1 MSLPIESFEPNV
13 PARQQETPLSS
24 HVDAIISNRWMIIA
38 ITLLAFL
45 GALAYVMV
53 TPSVYSA
60 DIIVQVEEEA
70 PNGQARSLLGDVS
83 SMFDTK
89 AETSGEM
96 EVLRSRMVVGPA
108 VDKFLLYIHAK
119 PRYFPV
125 VGEWLAQRYEAL
137 PYPSS
142 LPRGGYAWGGET
154 IAISHLDVPNE
165 WLGKPFIVTTQGE
178 GRYTVTDKFTG
189 STFSGAVGKPEQ
201 FRLPGGGVMDVHIDA
216 LTGRPGTQFT
226 ISRSSRLAAI
236 ENVQSH
242 MGIFER
248 GRASGV
254 IGVTLEGNDPALTTA
269 VLNQIGQE
277 YVQQNVNRK
286 AAQAEKS
293 LGFLEQ
299 QLPLLKSELDAA
311 ETKYNALRNKR
322 GTIDLSEEAKLILG
336 QSVDAQTRVMDLR
349 AKRQELITRFS
360 PSHPSIVSIDRQIA
374 SLSNDVSRIGNN
386 IKQLPDL
393 EQDVVRLVRDVR
405 VNTELYTGLL
415 NNAQQL
421 RLIRAGKVGNVRIL
435 DAAVQPDR
443 PVRPKAAI
451 IIGVATVIGLI
462 FGMLCA
468 FVRNALFGG
477 LSEPDDVERYTGL
490 PVLAAIPYSDMQDKL
505 WRRSRRKNATV
516 PALLAQSQGN
526 SPPIE
531 SLRSFRNVL
540 QASLRQSANNMVMF
554 TGPVAGVGKS
564 FLSANFAFIQG
575 GVGKRVLLIDADFRK
590 GQLNRYFGVPKE
602 DGLFEV
608 LSGTIPLTRV
618 RKHSVSEGVDFIATG
633 AVTFDPS
640 ELLASPVFGATLR
653 ELSSQYDMVI
663 LDTAPVLSSPDA
675 AVVGTHAAAVM
686 VVVRSGMNT
695 VGEIRETAK
704 RLIQAGAPVDGVLF
718 NGLKLMP
725 ERFGFRSKYGN
736 YRYSRA
742 AYYGDF
748 KQNGPK

>member
-1 MSLPIESFEPNV
+1 MSLPIESFEPSV

-24 HVDAIISNRWMIIA
+24 HVDAIFSNRWMILA
-38 ITLLAFL
+38 ITLFAFL

-60 DIIVQVEEEA
+60 DIIVQVEEEL

-125 VGEWLAQRYEAL
+125 VGEWLAQRYESL

-142 LPRGGYAWGGET
+142 LPRGGYAWGGES
-154 IAISHLDVPNE
+154 IAISQLDVPNE
-165 WLGKPFIVTTQGE
+165 WLGKPFRLTTLGE
-178 GRYTVTDKFTG
+178 GRYTLSDKLTGATFTG
-189 STFSGAVGKPEQ
+189 TVGKPER
-201 FRLPGGGVMDVHIDA
+201 FLLPGGGAMDVHVDA
-216 LTGRPGTQFT
+216 LSGRPGTEFT
-226 ISRSSRLAAI
+226 VSRSSRLAAI
-236 ENVQSH
+236 ENVQAR

-248 GRASGV
+248 GRTSGV

-286 AAQAEKS
+286 SAQAEKS
-293 LGFLEQ
+293 LVFLEQ
-299 QLPLLKSELDAA
+299 QLPQLKAELDAA

-336 QSVDAQTRVMDLR
+336 QSVDAQTRVMELR
-349 AKRQELITRFS
+349 QKRQELITRFA
-360 PSHPSIVSIDRQIA
+360 PTHPSIVGIDRQIA
-374 SLSNDVSRIGNN
+374 SLTGDVNRLGNN
-386 IKQLPDL
+386 IRQLPDL

-405 VNTELYTGLL
+405 VNTELYTALL
-415 NNAQQL
+415 NNTQQL
-421 RLIRAGKVGNVRIL
+421 KLIRAGKVGNVRIL
-435 DAAVQPDR
+435 DAAVQPDK
-443 PVRPKAAI
+443 PVRPKGAI
-451 IIGVATVIGLI
+451 IIGVATAAGLI
-462 FGMLCA
+462 FAMLCA

-477 LSEPDDVERYTGL
+477 LSEPEDVERHTGL
-490 PVLAAIPYSDMQDKL
+490 PVLAAIPYSDVQDKL

-575 GVGKRVLLIDADFRK
+575 GVGKRVLLIDA
-590 GQLNRYFGVPKE
+590 
-602 DGLFEV
+602 
-608 LSGTIPLTRV
+608 
-618 RKHSVSEGVDFIATG
+618 
-633 AVTFDPS
+633 
-640 ELLASPVFGATLR
+640 
-653 ELSSQYDMVI
+653 
-663 LDTAPVLSSPDA
+663 
-675 AVVGTHAAAVM
+675 
-686 VVVRSGMNT
+686 
-695 VGEIRETAK
+695 
-704 RLIQAGAPVDGVLF
+704 
-718 NGLKLMP
+718 
-725 ERFGFRSKYGN
+725 
-736 YRYSRA
+736 
-742 AYYGDF
+742 
-748 KQNGPK
+748 

>member
-1 MSLPIESFEPNV
+1 MPLPIESFEPSV

-24 HVDAIISNRWMIIA
+24 HVDAIFSNRWLIIA
-38 ITLLAFL
+38 ITLIALL
-45 GALAYVMV
+45 GAVAYVMV

-60 DIIVQVEEEA
+60 DIIVQVEEEL
-70 PNGQARSLLGDVS
+70 PQGQSRSLLGDVS
-83 SMFDTK
+83 AIFDTK

-108 VDKFLLYIHAK
+108 VDKFMLYIHAK

-125 VGEWLAQRYEAL
+125 VGEWLAQRHESL
-137 PYPSS
+137 PYPSG
-142 LPRGGYAWGGET
+142 LPRGGYAWGGES
-154 IAISHLDVPNE
+154 ISISQLDVPNE
-165 WLGKPFIVTTQGE
+165 WLGKPFRITNLGE
-178 GRYTVTDKFTG
+178 GAYTLNDKLTG
-189 STFSGAVGKPEQ
+189 ATFNGTVGKPEH
-201 FRLPGGGVMDVHIDA
+201 FLLPGGGALDVHVDA
-216 LTGRPGTQFT
+216 LNGRPGTEYT
-226 ISRSSRLAAI
+226 VSRTSRLAAI
-236 ENVQSH
+236 EDVQSRL
-242 MGIFER
+242 GIFER
-248 GRASGV
+248 GRTSGV
-254 IGVTLEGNDPALTTA
+254 IGVTLEGNDPVLTTA

-286 AAQAEKS
+286 SAQAEKS
-293 LGFLEQ
+293 LAFLDQ
-299 QLPLLKSELDAA
+299 QLPQLKRELDAA
-311 ETKYNALRNKR
+311 ETKYNSLRNKR
-322 GTIDLSEEAKLILG
+322 GTIDLSEEAKLILA
-336 QSVDAQTRVMDLR
+336 QSVDAQTKVMELR
-349 AKRQELITRFS
+349 AKRQELITRFA
-360 PSHPSIVSIDRQIA
+360 PTHPSIVAIDRQIA
-374 SLSNDVSRIGNN
+374 SLTGDVNRIGDN

-435 DAAVQPDR
+435 DAAVQPDK

-451 IIGVATVIGLI
+451 IIAVVTAIGLI
-462 FGMLCA
+462 IGVLCA

-490 PVLAAIPYSDMQDKL
+490 PVLAAIPHSDLQDKL

-526 SPPIE
+526 APPIE

-608 LSGTIPLTRV
+608 LSGTLPLERV
-618 RKHSVSEGVDFIATG
+618 RKHSVSEGVDFISTG
-633 AVTFDPS
+633 AVSFDPS
-640 ELLASPVFGATLR
+640 ELLASPIFGQTLR
-653 ELSSQYDMVI
+653 ELASQYDMVI

-718 NGLKLMP
+718 NGLKLMT
-725 ERFGFRSKYGN
+725 ERFGFRSKYGG

>member
-1 MSLPIESFEPNV
+1 MSLPIESFEPSV

-24 HVDAIISNRWMIIA
+24 HVDAIFSNRWMIAA
-38 ITLLAFL
+38 ITLFAFL

-60 DIIVQVEEEA
+60 DIIVQVEEEL

-125 VGEWLAQRYEAL
+125 VGEWLAQRYESL

-154 IAISHLDVPNE
+154 IAISQLDVPNE
-165 WLGKPFIVTTQGE
+165 WLGKPFRLTTLGE
-178 GRYTVTDKFTG
+178 GRYTLSDKLTGATFTG
-189 STFSGAVGKPEQ
+189 TVGKPER
-201 FRLPGGGVMDVHIDA
+201 FLLPGGGAMDVHVDA
-216 LTGRPGTQFT
+216 LSGRPGTEFT
-226 ISRSSRLAAI
+226 VSRSSRLAAI

-242 MGIFER
+242 LGIFER
-248 GRASGV
+248 GRTSGV

-286 AAQAEKS
+286 SAQAEKS
-293 LGFLEQ
+293 LVFLEQ
-299 QLPLLKSELDAA
+299 QLPQLKAELDAA
-311 ETKYNALRNKR
+311 ETKYNQLRNKR
-322 GTIDLSEEAKLILG
+322 GTIDLSEEAKLILA
-336 QSVDAQTRVMDLR
+336 QSVDAQTRVMELR
-349 AKRQELITRFS
+349 QKRQELITRFA
-360 PSHPSIVSIDRQIA
+360 PTHPSIVGIDRQIA
-374 SLSNDVSRIGNN
+374 SLTGDVNRLGNN
-386 IKQLPDL
+386 IRQLPDL

-405 VNTELYTGLL
+405 VNTELYTALL
-415 NNAQQL
+415 NTQQL
-421 RLIRAGKVGNVRIL
+421 KLIRAGKVGNVRIL
-435 DAAVQPDR
+435 DAAVQPDK

-451 IIGVATVIGLI
+451 IIGVATAAGLI
-462 FGMLCA
+462 FAILCA

-477 LSEPDDVERYTGL
+477 LSEPEDVERHTGL
-490 PVLAAIPYSDMQDKL
+490 PVLAAIPYSDVQDKL

-608 LSGTIPLTRV
+608 LTGTIPLSRV

-640 ELLASPVFGATLR
+640 ELLASPVFGETLR
-653 ELSSQYDMVI
+653 ELATQYDMVI

-725 ERFGFRSKYGN
+725 ERFGFRSKFGG

-748 KQNGPK
+748 KQHGPK